1 MTTGVEDGT
10 PGRNEFI
17 DIYGYAAH
25 AEVLRSPDVSIAGG
39 AGANDQEHFRGGTMG
54 RLDGPEHVKRRRI
67 MNRLLRAQGHSSFR
81 DNALYP
87 TLEHNLSEIAAT
99 ADEDGVVRVELVGF
113 LKRVSLQLAAA
124 LIGLVGVD
132 KTEAAEE
139 LLELQQTITRGAR
152 DAQSEVRFGF
162 ADADV
167 VPAAVSA
174 TKRYVQKFYEPSL
187 EYHQK
192 ILDRIEA
199 SELPEE
205 SLPNDLLSLIVT
217 RADPAWDDPH
227 VASKETL
234 LILRAG
240 VNASTEA
247 VLRALDELNDWLRGH
262 PEDCARTDDT
272 SFLLNVINE
281 TMRLHPNMPGK
292 LRRATQEVRLDS
304 TGQIIPAGACPVL
317 HTAENN
323 RDESVFGPDAAEFNP
338 YRETPAGALPHGF
351 SFGLGAHRCFGLPI
365 VLGNGGI
372 DGSLVH
378 ILKRL
383 LSLNVRADP
392 DESPTFEDRAYFPN
406 SVHKSYPVQLTL
418 PPLDRAACS

>member
-1 MTTGVEDGT
+1 MTTGAEDSSV
-10 PGRNEFI
+10 GRDRFI
-17 DIYGYAAH
+17 DIYGYEAH
-25 AEVLRSPDVSIAGG
+25 AEVLRSPNVSIGEG
-39 AGANDQEHFRGGTMG
+39 AGANDQEHFRGGTVG
-54 RLDGPEHVKRRRI
+54 RLDGPEHIKRRRV
-67 MNRLLRAQGHSSFR
+67 MNRLLRAHGHRSFR

-87 TLEHNLSEIAAT
+87 TLEHNLGEIAAT

-152 DAQSEVRFGF
+152 DALSEVRLGF
-162 ADADV
+162 ADADA

-174 TKRYVQKFYEPSL
+174 TSRYVQKFYAPSL

-199 SELPEE
+199 GELSED

-217 RADPAWDDPH
+217 RADPAWDDPN
-227 VASKETL
+227 VARKDTL
-234 LILRAG
+234 VILRAG

-247 VLRALDELNDWLRGH
+247 VLRALDELNAWLPDH
-262 PEDCARTDDT
+262 PEDRARNDDT
-272 SFLLNVINE
+272 SFLLDVVNE
-281 TMRLHPNMPGK
+281 TMRLHPNLPGK
-292 LRRATQEVRLDS
+292 LRRATQELRLES
-304 TGQIIPAGACPVL
+304 TGQVIPAGACPVL
-317 HTAENN
+317 HTTENN
-323 RDESVFGPDAAEFNP
+323 RDESVFGLDAAEFNP
-338 YRETPAGALPHGF
+338 YREIPAGAMPHGF
-351 SFGLGAHRCFGLPI
+351 SFGLGAHRCYGLPI

-378 ILKRL
+378 ILQRL
-383 LSLNVRADP
+383 LGLNVRPDP
-392 DESPTFEDRAYFPN
+392 NESPTFEDRAYFPN
-406 SVHKSYPVQLTL
+406 SVYKSYPVQLTL
-418 PPLDRAACS
+418 APLDRAESS